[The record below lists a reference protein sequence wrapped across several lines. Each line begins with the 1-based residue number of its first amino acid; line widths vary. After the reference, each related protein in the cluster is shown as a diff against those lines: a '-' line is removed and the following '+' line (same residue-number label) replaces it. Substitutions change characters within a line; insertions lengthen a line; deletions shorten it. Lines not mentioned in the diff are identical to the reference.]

1 MPKLRRREMFVKSLR
16 ARLSVHEYSKWRS
29 PRIINMT
36 GKQKMST
43 PSKLLFVLL
52 VNFRKRKR
60 SRATN
65 NIPPDSSRFET
76 NNLRENS
83 STIFLSNWIL
93 VLRIYVRVMEVQIRA
108 RYLRDDKMTRVKDSL
123 PRIYIHRGQAI
134 HLLDDNLE
142 AAQSSSYLSRY

>member
-43 PSKLLFVLL
+43 PSKLLFVLF

-65 NIPPDSSRFET
+65 NIPPDFSRF
-76 NNLRENS
+76 L
-83 STIFLSNWIL
+83 
-93 VLRIYVRVMEVQIRA
+93 QIRNKQFA
-108 RYLRDDKMTRVKDSL
+108 REFQYHFSLQLDS
-123 PRIYIHRGQAI
+123 RITCLCACNGSP
-134 HLLDDNLE
+134 NT
-142 AAQSSSYLSRY
+142 SPLSP